1 MKMSEKTA
9 IQPGNFR
16 YYRDERR
23 ARDEDA
29 TAAEGGVPQEQGPA
43 ARTSGK
49 LN

>member
-9 IQPGNFR
+9 IQPGGLS
-16 YYRDERR
+16 YRDERR